1 MGKEMERNLIIE
13 RTQAGKEIAKQKN
26 GYKEGRPKKFTK
38 EQLDNALSMLIV
50 NGGKYSYKD
59 IERLLGISKSTLI
72 RGNNKRN
79 NLS

>member
-59 IERLLGISKSTLI
+59 IERLLCISKSTLI